1 MNEHEKSVKQ
11 RRKSVERNARVI
23 DPVRAVV
30 KEAGTGGEAGRGAHR
45 DAEMTSETMTE
56 RDSAIWRTIGIEDVR
71 LLHVAIEIVTI
82 DGKTT
87 QVGAEKTGGS
97 RTLLQACKLVH
108 NKALPCE

>member
-1 MNEHEKSVKQ
+1 MIEHEKSVKQ
-11 RRKSVERNARVI
+11 RRKSVERNARVT
-23 DPVRAVV
+23 DPVQEVV
-30 KEAGTGGEAGRGAHR
+30 KEAGTGREAGRGAR
-45 DAEMTSETMTE
+45 PDAGRTSETMTE
-56 RDSAIWRTIGIEDVR
+56 RDSAIWMMIGIEDIR